1 MKFNLL
7 FLLIILSSCSTF
19 KRTVVSAALTGAIVG
34 AAGGSAFSPD
44 AESRDRN
51 AYLFGVA
58 GALAGA
64 GTAYLLKDDP
74 KKDAGQTPMILD
86 QDKQTHK
93 EVPLFDFSPQLKN
106 IKPEVT
112 FKPIKKYEVPLEKLP
127 KSLEGKVKKQ
137 YIIEYEAQART
148 LNIGTRTIEI
158 SPFKA
163 WEHVYEKQ

>member
-1 MKFNLL
+1 M
-7 FLLIILSSCSTF
+7 
-19 KRTVVSAALTGAIVG
+19 ALTGAIVG
-34 AAGGSAFSPD
+34 VAGGSTFSPNT
-44 AESRDRN
+44 ESREQN
-51 AYLFGVA
+51 AFIFGVA

-64 GTAYLLKDDP
+64 GSAYLFKDSP
-74 KKDAGQTPMILD
+74 TQGVEQTPMIMDNDSLS
-86 QDKQTHK
+86 HK

-112 FKPIKKYEVPLEKLP
+112 FKPVKKYEVPLEKLP

-137 YIIEYEAQART
+137 YIIEYEAEART

-163 WEHVYEKQ
+163 WEHVYEEQ